1 MASPT
6 KYHEVC
12 HSCYV
17 PEIWRWF
24 TLGIFISLW
33 MPLLVSGMTYGN
45 GISSALPY
53 SHHPPPVPQSNYR

>member
-6 KYHEVC
+6 KYHEIC

-53 SHHPPPVPQSNYR
+53 NHHPPPVPQSNYR